1 MQRRQ
6 ATLIKNDDPE
16 LMGDYRWKL
25 PAQYGHGT
33 VAKGVGGVMI
43 DDSHMLDLQTGKIIT
58 RVKGKR
64 ISSKRISR
72 RK

>member
-1 MQRRQ
+1 MERRQ
-6 ATLIKNDDPE
+6 ATLIKNTDPE
-16 LMGDYRWKL
+16 LSGEYRWQLPKL
-25 PAQYGHGT
+25 YGFGT

-64 ISSKRISR
+64 ISR